1 MSEIAA
7 REMTAQEWAEKI
19 AGLGVDQIAIALRA
33 AEQRGERKGRSQLDG
48 AVWHFETAY
57 RYAVNASKCVAPC
70 PDAADLL
77 ESAETFA
84 RIGYDEWRKA
94 MPEHPNV
101 HTMPIIGG

>member
-1 MSEIAA
+1 MSEMAA

-33 AEQRGERKGRSQLDG
+33 AEQRGERKGRAQLEG
-48 AVWHFETAY
+48 AVSHFENAY
-57 RYAVNASKCVAPC
+57 RYAVNASKRGA
-70 PDAADLL
+70 DGADLL